1 MWASVYYKENF
12 RNQCKKEENK
22 NKALNSVMNSERPVH
37 NTSKNNNN
45 KTNKTITL
53 SERKKRT
60 KLVYVSLERQGPG

>member
-45 KTNKTITL
+45 KTITL